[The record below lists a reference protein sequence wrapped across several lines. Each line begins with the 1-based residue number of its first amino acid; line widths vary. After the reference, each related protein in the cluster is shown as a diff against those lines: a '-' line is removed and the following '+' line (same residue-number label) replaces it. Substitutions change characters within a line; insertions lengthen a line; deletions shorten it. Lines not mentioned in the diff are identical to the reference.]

1 MASISGKQNAQS
13 GETIEVS
20 VTFDGAP
27 TASTGFVVGDVTI
40 TGAQGLVAS
49 NISPTVDGTE
59 TDFTFDVAL
68 PTVKDLTL
76 ITITIDETDVD
87 PVGALTTDQVLVV
100 RVTSRRA
107 GRAEANPAAKN
118 YGTNLLG
125 IVAEQQDYFSPIRL
139 ASATPDPKLVKSLYP
154 NVIELRPPYT
164 LTPTRQFY
172 EVERLKGN
180 ASPDPSI
187 PGMLMGQ
194 GELNFYLDPNLSDF
208 WLKHLLQTQTES
220 TLQFGGPTIPVD
232 DTALAAYDPAEA
244 ANNFDDYELHTNDIS
259 FSTTAQSVGTQPKD
273 ALAGAAPSGK
283 ADPKDFT
290 NLNAA
295 KLVIL
300 PKSAGGATEYRLTGR
315 DQNGA
320 TLSEVIKLGANT
332 YPVESRFAY
341 RDEVQFVG
349 IKGDKSIDKVVAT
362 LSDIYEHTLVFS
374 SDVSEGLSLEI
385 QEGNRDT
392 PIVYNGMLVQRGVFM
407 LEEVARMQLMVI
419 ANEVIPREAMH
430 GGDEATDVGEFERL
444 DFDGIPAPGMSWEV
458 KGDNVPVDMRGAYRI
473 AQIAM
478 AIDNR
483 LEPPATSFADD
494 FFYPKPVRKRN
505 RELQMQVAIDH
516 SVEADFDQFVGGLT
530 FESVFTAVSRQYG
543 ELYKGIQL
551 TTEQTQLIN
560 NPTRVVNNL
569 GEVLQQIVFRGHIGN
584 DPDGNDEAT
593 LKVVNGNATF

>member
-13 GETIEVS
+13 GESIEVS
-20 VTFDGAP
+20 VTFDQAP
-27 TASTGFVVGDVTI
+27 ASSTGFVVADI
-40 TGAQGLVAS
+40 TLDEGATAS
-49 NISPTVDGTE
+49 NISPAPDGSETE
-59 TDFTFDVAL
+59 FTFDVQL
-68 PTVKDLTL
+68 PSTSELTL
-76 ITITIDETDVD
+76 VTITIDESDVD
-87 PVGALTTDQVLVV
+87 PAAALTADLDLIV

-139 ASATPDPKLVKSLYP
+139 PSASPDPAVVKSLYP

-208 WLKHLLQTQTES
+208 WLKHLLQTQTET
-220 TLQFGGPTIPVD
+220 TLRFGGNGTNAGNDSEASPND
-232 DTALAAYDPAEA
+232 DGGEYR
-244 ANNFDDYELHTNDIS
+244 LHSNDIS
-259 FSTTAQSVGTQPKD
+259 FSSSTVSIDTQPKD
-273 ALAGAAPSGK
+273 RLLGFVQPDNR
-283 ADPKDFT
+283 ADPRDFT

-295 KLVIL
+295 KLKIK
-300 PKSAGGATEYRLTGR
+300 PKSAGGKTSYRLTGR

-320 TLSEVIKLGANT
+320 SLSEVIEFPSSGVV
-332 YPVESRFAY
+332 PVISRFAY
-341 RDEVQFVG
+341 RDEVAFTG
-349 IKGDKSIDKVVAT
+349 ISGNKSIDWVNAD
-362 LSDIYEHTLVFS
+362 LSELYEHTLTFS

-385 QEGNRDT
+385 QEGNTDT

-430 GGDEATDVGEFERL
+430 GGDEATDVENFKRL

-458 KGDNVPVDMRGAYRI
+458 KGDNVPADMRGAYRI

-516 SVEADFDQFVGGLT
+516 SAEADFDQFVGGLT

-584 DPDGNDEAT
+584 NPDGNDEAT

>member
-13 GETIEVS
+13 GESIEVS
-20 VTFDGAP
+20 VTFDQPP
-27 TASTGFVVGDVTI
+27 TASTGFVLEDITLLDVAT
-40 TGAQGLVAS
+40 AS
-49 NISPTVDGTE
+49 NISPAPDGSETE
-59 TDFTFDVAL
+59 FTFDVQL
-68 PTVKDLTL
+68 PSTSELTL
-76 ITITIDETDVD
+76 VTITIDETDVL
-87 PVGALTTDQVLVV
+87 PAAALTADLNLIV
-100 RVTSRRA
+100 RVTSRRE

-139 ASATPDPKLVKSLYP
+139 PSTDPDPALVKSLYP

-208 WLKHLLQTQTES
+208 WLKHLLQTQTE
-220 TLQFGGPTIPVD
+220 TTVRFAGEGDGHYV
-232 DTALAAYDPAEA
+232 
-244 ANNFDDYELHTNDIS
+244 LHTNDIA
-259 FSTTAQSVGTQPKD
+259 FSTTSVSPDTQPKD
-273 ALAGAAPSGK
+273 ALATAPPTGF
-283 ADPKDFT
+283 ADPRDFT

-295 KLVIL
+295 KLQIL
-300 PKSAGGATEYRLTGR
+300 FKDAGGATKYRLTGR

-320 TLSEVIKLGANT
+320 SLSEVIEVTAAESSNT
-332 YPVESRFAY
+332 GVLKESRFAY
-341 RDEVQFVG
+341 RDEVAFTG
-349 IKGDKSIDKVVAT
+349 IEGNKSIDSIRAD
-362 LSDIYEHTLVFS
+362 LSNLYEHTLVFS

-385 QEGNRDT
+385 QEGNSDT

-430 GGDEATDVGEFERL
+430 GGDEATDVENFKRL

-458 KGDNVPVDMRGAYRI
+458 KGDNVPIDMRGAYRI

-483 LEPPATSFADD
+483 LEPPATSFVDD

-516 SVEADFDQFVGGLT
+516 SAEADFDQFVGGLT